1 MNLIKKNLLQLSVVL
16 FIVLLPVVSFAQQ
29 VTPIKCDP
37 SKGKICN
44 PLESSGVNTVND
56 FIKVLLDGVLELG
69 IPLVA
74 LAIIYSGFLFV
85 SARGNPES
93 LKKAKD
99 ALLYSIIGAA
109 VLLGAWSIAQLISTT
124 VFSL

>member
-1 MNLIKKNLLQLSVVL
+1 MTFIKRGLDKVMIASIA
-16 FIVLLPVVSFAQQ
+16 FLLPIVSFAQQ
-29 VTPIKCDP
+29 TIPIKCDP
-37 SKGKICN
+37 SSGKLCN
-44 PLESSGVNTVND
+44 PIPHNTINS
-56 FIKVLLDGVLELG
+56 FIKVLLEGLLKLG

-109 VLLGAWSIAQLISTT
+109 VLLGAWSIAQLISNT
-124 VFSL
+124 VLQF